1 MINNQIEYKINKTL
15 IIDKFTITDRAEAL
29 LASLLM
35 TRSFSGK
42 ELISLM
48 TISQDLKQC
57 IRYLAE
63 QEFCLQKEPFYE
75 NQLTQ
80 MKKKTKQLGLEKI
93 LNIKY
98 LYSCSAEKKIKKTFE
113 EINGVNDVVFSYSD
127 DLLQNYPKTIDWV

>member
-15 IIDKFTITDRAEAL
+15 VIDKFTITDKAEAL

-42 ELISLM
+42 ELISLI

-63 QEFCLQKEPFYE
+63 KEFGLTKEPFYE
-75 NQLTQ
+75 EQLKQ
-80 MKKKTKQLGLEKI
+80 IRKKTKQLGLEKI

-98 LYSCSAEKKIKKTFE
+98 LNSYSTEKNIKKIFE

-127 DLLQNYPKTIDWV
+127 DFLQNYPKTIDLL

>member
-15 IIDKFTITDRAEAL
+15 VIDKFTITDKAEAL
-29 LASLLM
+29 LAALLM

-57 IRYLAE
+57 IRYIAE
-63 QEFCLQKEPFYE
+63 QEFGLPKEPFYE
-75 NQLTQ
+75 NQLNQ

-98 LYSCSAEKKIKKTFE
+98 LNSCSAEKNIKKTFE

-127 DLLQNYPKTIDWV
+127 DLLQNYPKTIDWL

>member
-15 IIDKFTITDRAEAL
+15 VIDKFTITDKAEAL

-57 IRYLAE
+57 IRYIAE
-63 QEFCLQKEPFYE
+63 QEFGLTKEPFYE
-75 NQLTQ
+75 NQLNQ

-98 LYSCSAEKKIKKTFE
+98 LNSCSAEKNIKKTFE
-113 EINGVNDVVFSYSD
+113 EINSVNDVVFSYSD
-127 DLLQNYPKTIDWV
+127 DLLQNYPKIIDWL